1 VLKKFIKDMAIYA
14 PSQFLPA
21 LTAFITT
28 PILTRLFPPAE
39 YGYWALAANLSAF
52 LVALAVSG
60 YGSAVIRYYPIYK
73 AKSTLNIFLATLVS
87 SIVVT
92 ILVIGVLST
101 IGILLFKE
109 YLPINL
115 IHLFPIIL
123 LIFIS
128 QSIFS
133 VFIAALRAQARSGY
147 FTSFQLMTNY
157 GGLALG
163 LLLVLVFGLRV
174 EGLLWGSF
182 IAVIISLPLLIFQ
195 VTKGIGIKPKFINL
209 VEAKQLWLFA
219 WPLMIG
225 NVAMWGLRVSDLYII
240 GLFRPE
246 QEVGIYSVSYNISA
260 KSIEILVALFLLSV
274 SPLVFRTW
282 ENEGREATEKIL
294 TMVTR
299 VYLVFCLPAAIG
311 LTVLAFPFVALLT
324 SPEYYEGS
332 KIVGFVVF
340 SSVAWGLANIAMM
353 GITIKKKA
361 LQIGT
366 NQIIAAAAH
375 IGLQMLLVPKYGY
388 FAAAV
393 STLIGYSLLFAL
405 QTISSRPFLTWKF
418 PFRTLFNVF
427 VASLVMALTIYGI
440 YLLVGLENGKSIAYL
455 FISILVAIPV
465 YVGCLWMIGEAK
477 EEEKKAIFRIWNQV
491 IGRKG

>member
-1 VLKKFIKDMAIYA
+1 MAIYA

-73 AKSTLNIFLATLVS
+73 SKSTLNIFFATLVS
-87 SIVVT
+87 SIVAT
-92 ILVIGVLST
+92 ILVISVFST

-109 YLPINL
+109 NLPKNL
-115 IHLFPIIL
+115 IQLFPIIL

-133 VFIAALRAQARSGY
+133 VFLAALRAQAHSGY
-147 FTSFQLMTNY
+147 FTSFQLITNY

-163 LLLVLVFGLRV
+163 LLLVLAFGLRV
-174 EGLLWGSF
+174 KGLLWGSF
-182 IAVIISLPLLIFQ
+182 IAMFFSLPFLIYL
-195 VTKGIGIKPKFINL
+195 VIKGIGIKLKYINL
-209 VEAKQLWLFA
+209 DEAKQLWQFA

-246 QEVGIYSVSYNISA
+246 KEVGIYSVSYNISA
-260 KSIEILVALFLLSV
+260 KSIEILVSLFLLSV

-299 VYLVFCLPAAIG
+299 VYLVFCIPAAVG
-311 LTVLAFPFVALLT
+311 LTILALPFVKLLT

-340 SSVAWGLANIAMM
+340 SSVAWGMANIAMM

-366 NQIIAAAAH
+366 NQIIAATVH
-375 IGLQMLLVPKYGY
+375 IGLQLFFVPKFGY

-393 STLIGYSLLFAL
+393 STLIGYTLLFAL
-405 QTISSRPFLTWKF
+405 QTTSSRPFLTWKF
-418 PFRTLFNVF
+418 PFSTLRNVIF
-427 VASLVMALTIYGI
+427 ATII
-440 YLLVGLENGKSIAYL
+440 MGLAVLIAYL
-455 FISILVAIPV
+455 LIGQEKINSNIFLLISILGAIPI
-465 YVGCLWMIGEAK
+465 YIACLWLFGEITQT
-477 EEEKKAIFRIWNQV
+477 EKKSLFQLLDKL
-491 IGRKG
+491 RKVKL